1 CVFATEVISLASSN
15 FTESISEGTWFIKF
29 FVPWCPHCQK
39 LAPTWTKVWEENE
52 SYLISKNL
60 HMAKVDCTLDG
71 DLCNKNDVKG
81 YPTLHVFNQGKFVE
95 TYDSLRDFDS
105 LTSFVKKMAQEYYIL
120 SDDQDDDSVLSDSN
134 NNESAIKPNP
144 LGQVVTLNG
153 KNFDKLISSGTWFI
167 KYYAPW
173 CGHCQ
178 KLAPTWEELGRK
190 LQNKMNIGKVDC
202 TTNGVKGYPTLKL
215 YPFNFPKK
223 NQNIL
228 ITFNA
233 VNIQGPDDVTDY
245 KGSRELIS
253 LQDFAESAAKARIFE
268 INLKD
273 FERAKKMDDVLF
285 LFLYNETTPVKPI
298 VKELSRSFFTVKFYS
313 SSDSNLIAQL
323 DVDSLPS
330 LLVIKD
336 DFKKIY
342 PNNSIEA
349 YTDRQSLKAW
359 IQSEKYPL
367 VPAMDFENYED
378 ILGGERLVV
387 LGVLRPLD
395 GKTFIKTKND
405 LKDIAKLYYKQ
416 IKQKGG
422 SEDGRAVIF
431 AWIDGKRWSDYIYGV
446 YGLTNNDLPTILIA
460 DPVTNEFF
468 DTTRTGEKISLAD
481 QEKLLASIHDAKTG
495 YLAGKSTIGF
505 DIFSLGAIIQNSVIK
520 HPFITLIIFLLA
532 AGGVYRYCFKP
543 QIREVKDF
551 ERGYEKFE

>member
-1 CVFATEVISLASSN
+1 
-15 FTESISEGTWFIKF
+15 
-29 FVPWCPHCQK
+29 
-39 LAPTWTKVWEENE
+39 
-52 SYLISKNL
+52 
-60 HMAKVDCTLDG
+60 MAKVDCTLDG

-285 LFLYNETTPVKPI
+285 LFLYNETTPVK
-298 VKELSRSFFTVKFYS
+298 VWLSRSFFTVKFYS

-495 YLAGKSTIGF
+495 YLAGKSTIG
-505 DIFSLGAIIQNSVIK
+505 
-520 HPFITLIIFLLA
+520 
-532 AGGVYRYCFKP
+532 YCFKP